1 MMEQLTARM
10 TANEYAFFTRL
21 DTPGRIQAFLDDLA
35 YPSDT
40 KRNRSPLNTLRER
53 QGHCLD
59 GALFA
64 AAALRRLGYPPRL
77 VDLFPEPGTD
87 DDHVLAVYRQHGHYG
102 ALAKS
107 NFTTLRAR
115 SPVYRSL
122 RELVMSYFDG
132 YFNQRQELT
141 LRTYTRPVSL
151 LPFDRQGWLWEDA
164 GADAIETHLL
174 GLPRRSLISPEAAD
188 RLEKV
193 DPLTYQAAT
202 LVTNPEGLFRP
213 GEAGKG

>member
-1 MMEQLTARM
+1 VIDQLAAHM
-10 TANEYAFFTRL
+10 TDEEFVLFTRL
-21 DTPGRIQAFLDDLA
+21 DSPARIQAFLDELA

-64 AAALRRLGYPPRL
+64 AAALRRLGHPPQL

-87 DDHVLAVYRQHGHYG
+87 DDHVLAVFRQNGMYG

-132 YFNQRQELT
+132 YFNQHQELT

-151 LPFDRQGWLWEDA
+151 LPFDRTGWLWADA

-174 GLPRRSLISPEAAD
+174 GLPRRPLISPEAAD
-188 RLEKV
+188 ALEKV
-193 DPLTYQAAT
+193 DALTYQAAT
-202 LVTNPEGLFRP
+202 LVTNPAGLFRP
-213 GEAGKG
+213 REPGKG